1 MEKHLKELYGFNQF
15 REYQK
20 DIIVD
25 LLHKKDVFA
34 ILPTGGG
41 KSLLYQYPA
50 TYTNKTTIVIS
61 PLISLMN
68 DQCIY
73 LNSKNIKAVCLN
85 SETSVGVSQYKNYKI
100 IYTTPEFI
108 VSRIPAFKLMKEQI
122 GLFAV
127 DEAHCVS
134 QWSHDFRPN
143 YQRLGL
149 LKANFPT
156 VPLLAVTATATPR
169 VLKEMHTFL
178 KVEECKEYLLGTRR
192 TNLAISVLPKKE
204 FSKCVFTEPTIVY
217 VPTRKLAEK
226 ISTQLSNKNIKTTF
240 YHGGMNKKDKD
251 LSHEL
256 FINGDITVIVA
267 TISFGMGI
275 DKADIRHV
283 VNYGVPSDLESYYQ
297 EIGRAGRDG
306 IPSKATIYYDD
317 GDFSTTAFLIK
328 TGNPTQIEVKTK
340 GLNILSNYLNEKT
353 MCRQQMIDYY
363 FKSGEFA
370 TEDDVKDIP
379 KCNMCD
385 NCLNS
390 NNIEMVDITKE
401 ATCIINIFKEASRF
415 RGFDFGLKKTIQMI
429 QTNKKH
435 VLEPERTDAWI
446 KDAIDLLISKKVLK
460 RYKAGFGMVIGLG
473 DVAVADASPIK
484 GRIET
489 GSSTIKNVF
498 QSYKHKEKQLS
509 ELLDLRNRL
518 ARKYGM
524 IPASFI
530 NDRVIGNIYKN
541 TPRSIN
547 DLWKIDGISNEFIMT
562 EGCLEFMK
570 EYKAMNGFVPKGM
583 RKSNKSNSRKSK
595 KGRKNNRED
604 VYALYKQRKTV
615 SEIAKELQ
623 LSKQTVSNHIMYIF
637 EYYDDEVI
645 DMDYFEL
652 TEDKEEIIKKA
663 VKEKGTKY
671 LKPIKEA
678 IDPSI
683 TYDQIKLCILVM
695 KIEEEEEE
703 E

>member
-20 DIIVD
+20 DIVLD
-25 LLHKKDVFA
+25 LLNKKDIFA
-34 ILPTGGG
+34 VLPTGGG
-41 KSLLYQYPA
+41 KSLLYQFPA

-85 SETSVGVSQYKNYKI
+85 SETSVGVSEYKNYKI

-108 VSRIPAFKLMKEQI
+108 VNRIPAFKLIKDNI

-143 YQRLGL
+143 YQRLSL
-149 LKANFPT
+149 LKSNFPT
-156 VPLLAVTATATPR
+156 IPLLAVTATATPR
-169 VLKEMHTFL
+169 VLKEMHKFL
-178 KVEECKEYLLGTRR
+178 NVKNCKEYLLGTRR
-192 TNLAISVLPKKE
+192 TNLVISVLPKKE
-204 FSKCVFTEPTIVY
+204 FSKCVFEEPTIVY
-217 VPTRKLAEK
+217 VSTRKLAEK
-226 ISTQLSNKNIKTTF
+226 IATQLNSKNIKTSF
-240 YHGGMNKKDKD
+240 YHGGMSKKEKNI
-251 LSHEL
+251 SHEQ

-306 IPSKATIYYDD
+306 IISKATIYFDD
-317 GDFSTTAFLIK
+317 GDFNTSAFLIK

-340 GLNILSNYLNEKT
+340 GLNILSNYLNEKN
-353 MCRQQMIDYY
+353 MCRQQIIDYY
-363 FKSGEFA
+363 FKTGEFP
-370 TEDDVKDIP
+370 TEKDVENIP

-401 ATCIINIFKEASRF
+401 ATSIVNIFKDVTRY
-415 RGFDFGLKKTIQMI
+415 RRFDFGLKKTIQMI
-429 QTNKKH
+429 QSNKKYQ
-435 VLEPERTDAWI
+435 LEPPRTDKWI
-446 KDAIDLLISKKVLK
+446 KDVIDILVAKKILK

-473 DVAVADASPIK
+473 DINVADISPIK

-498 QSYKHKEKQLS
+498 QSYKYKEKQLS
-509 ELLDLRNRL
+509 DLIELRNRL
-518 ARKYGM
+518 ARKYNM

-541 TPRSIN
+541 TPRSIH
-547 DLWKIDGISNEFIMT
+547 DLWKIDGISDEFIMT
-562 EGCLEFMK
+562 EECVEFMN
-570 EYKAMNGFVPKGM
+570 EYKTMNGFVPKGKRKS
-583 RKSNKSNSRKSK
+583 RKSNSKKNK
-595 KGRKNNRED
+595 KGRKSNRDD
-604 VYALYKQRKTV
+604 VYNLYKQNKSV
-615 SEIAKELQ
+615 SEIANILQ

-652 TEDKEEIIKKA
+652 TEDKEEIIKNA
-663 VKEKGTKY
+663 IKEKGTKY
-671 LKPIKEA
+671 LKPIKES

-695 KIEEEEEE
+695 KIEEEL
-703 E
+703 

>member
-20 DIIVD
+20 DIILD
-25 LLHKKDVFA
+25 LLDKKDVFA
-34 ILPTGGG
+34 VLPTGGG

-50 TYTNKTTIVIS
+50 TYTSKTTIVVS

-108 VSRIPAFKLMKEQI
+108 VSRIPAFKLMKDSI
-122 GLFAV
+122 GLFAI

-149 LKANFPT
+149 LKEHFPDI
-156 VPLLAVTATATPR
+156 PLLAVTATATPR
-169 VLKEMHTFL
+169 VLSEMHKFL
-178 KVEECKEYLLGTRR
+178 KVDGCKEYLLGTRR
-192 TNLAISVLPKKE
+192 TNLAISVFPKKE
-204 FSKCVFTEPTIVY
+204 FTKCVFREPTIVY
-217 VPTRKLAEK
+217 VPTRKLTEK
-226 ISTQLSNKNIKTTF
+226 IAGDLTKKGIKTTF
-240 YHGGMNKKDKD
+240 YHGGMTKKQKDK
-251 LSHEL
+251 SHEE

-283 VNYGVPSDLESYYQ
+283 INYGVPSDLESYYQ

-306 IPSKATIYYDD
+306 IISKATIYYDD
-317 GDFSTTAFLIK
+317 GDFSTASYLIT
-328 TGNPTQIEVKTK
+328 TGNPTQVEVKTR
-340 GLNILSNYLNEKT
+340 GLNILSNYLNEKN

-363 FKSGEFA
+363 FKSGDFA
-370 TEDDVKDIP
+370 TEQDVEDIP

-385 NCLNS
+385 NCLRMDS
-390 NNIEMVDITKE
+390 VEIVDITKE
-401 ATCIINIFKEASRF
+401 ATCIVTIFKEASRF
-415 RGFDFGLKKTIQMI
+415 RRFDFGLKKTIQMI

-435 VLEPERTDAWI
+435 CIEPPRTDEWV
-446 KDAIDLLISKKVLK
+446 KDAIDLLISKSVLK

-473 DVAVADASPIK
+473 DKSLTDALPIK
-484 GRIET
+484 GRINI

-498 QSYKHKEKQLS
+498 YSYQHKGKQLAD
-509 ELLDLRNRL
+509 LIDLRNRL
-518 ARKYGM
+518 AKKYGM

-530 NDRVIGNIYKN
+530 NDRVIDNIYKN

-570 EYKAMNGFVPKGM
+570 EYKIMNGFVPKGSP
-583 RKSNKSNSRKSK
+583 RKKKGKK
-595 KGRKNNRED
+595 KGRRNNRED
-604 VYALYKQRKTV
+604 IYALYKQRKTV
-615 SEIAKELQ
+615 GEISKQ
-623 LSKQTVSNHIMYIF
+623 LGISKQTVSNHIMYIF
-637 EYYDDEVI
+637 EHYEEEDI
-645 DMDYFEL
+645 DMDYFGL

-663 VKEKGTKY
+663 VEEKGTKF
-671 LKPIKEA
+671 LKPIKD
-678 IDPSI
+678 IINPSI

-695 KIEEEEEE
+695 KIEEE
-703 E
+703 